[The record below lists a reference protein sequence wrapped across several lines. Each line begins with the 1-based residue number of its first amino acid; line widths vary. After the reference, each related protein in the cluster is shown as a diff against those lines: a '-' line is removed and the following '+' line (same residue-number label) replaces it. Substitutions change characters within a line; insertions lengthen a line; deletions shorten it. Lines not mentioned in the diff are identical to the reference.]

1 MKTNTTQREL
11 KRLIKAGAAI
21 ELTDTTTIPAGRLET
36 VAMSFGI
43 YGMNGGLLRDTETG
57 QLYAIPRRDGILF
70 YYC

>member
-1 MKTNTTQREL
+1 MKTKITQSEL
-11 KRLIKAGAAI
+11 KRLIKVGAAI
-21 ELTDTTTIPAGRLET
+21 ELTDTKTVPAGRLQT

-43 YGMNGGLLRDTETG
+43 YGMNGGLFRDMETG